1 MTRQEFLRIAA
12 ASGLLLAAP
21 VAAAPGWGD
30 RIADGVVRVRSD
42 YPFAETLARIKAALQ
57 ANEIRFFGEI
67 DQGALAGG
75 AGVELGPSTLL
86 LFGNPPLGLQ
96 LLTANPFAGLD
107 WPVRMLVTEEKPGQ
121 VWVAWTDFV
130 WLARRYGMRDRE
142 AVIAKATGVAAV
154 IAGSAKRS

>member
-1 MTRQEFLRIAA
+1 MTRQEFLRVVA

-21 VAAAPGWGD
+21 VAAASWTD
-30 RIADGVVRVRSD
+30 RVADGVVRVRSD
-42 YPFAETLARIKAALQ
+42 YPFADTVARIKAALQ

-75 AGVELGPSTLL
+75 AGVELGPSPLL

-107 WPVRMLVTEEKPGQ
+107 WPVRMLITEEGPGQ
-121 VWVAWTDFV
+121 VWIAWTDFA
-130 WLARRYGMRDRE
+130 WIARRYGMRDRE
-142 AVIAKATGVAAV
+142 AVIAKATGVAAL

>member
-12 ASGLLLAAP
+12 ASGLLLAVP

-42 YPFAETLARIKAALQ
+42 YGFAETVGRIKAALQ

-75 AGVELGPSTLL
+75 AGVELGPSALL

-107 WPVRMLVTEEKPGQ
+107 RPVRMLVTEEKPGQ
-121 VWVAWTDFV
+121 VWVAWTDFA
-130 WLARRYGMRDRE
+130 WIARRYGMRDRE
-142 AVIAKATGVAAV
+142 TVIAKATGVAAM
-154 IAGSAKRS
+154 IAGSAQRG

>member
-12 ASGLLLAAP
+12 ASGLLMAAP
-21 VAAAPGWGD
+21 TAAAPTWSD
-30 RIADGVVRVRSD
+30 RVADGVVRVRSD
-42 YPFAETLARIKAALQ
+42 YPVGETVARIKAALA

-67 DQGALAGG
+67 EQAALAGG

-107 WPVRMLVTEEKPGQ
+107 WPVRMLVTEERPGL
-121 VWVAWTDFV
+121 VWIAWTDFA
-130 WLARRYGMRDRE
+130 WIARRYGMRYRE
-142 AVIAKATGVAAV
+142 AVIAKATAEAAM
-154 IAGSAKRS
+154 IAGSAKGG